1 MSPISVA
8 ARHRSPA
15 VGNRLICCI
24 KNFLTNFEIGHIG
37 SQLIDLAQGQH
48 VTPRL
53 TAAKKGPPKRPELK
67 GSSCRT
73 EDHNPPSLRFSYRK
87 AKAITPAER
96 HNAIET
102 GPGFPSSSSQHVTLG
117 AIEYLPV
124 ADRRTT

>member
-48 VTPRL
+48 VTQRL
-53 TAAKKGPPKRPELK
+53 TAAKKGRQSGPSFK
-67 GSSCRT
+67 G
-73 EDHNPPSLRFSYRK
+73 RK
-87 AKAITPAER
+87 FLQ
-96 HNAIET
+96 N
-102 GPGFPSSSSQHVTLG
+102 
-117 AIEYLPV
+117 
-124 ADRRTT
+124 